1 MAEISFCSSIKN
13 ELSEIKTKNC
23 CRNAMIYGFALF
35 GRSFSVKRIALQ
47 TENEKT
53 AYCYA
58 GLLKRIYGAD
68 ACVSCGGGKRPTYV
82 VSVPSEGDRLKI
94 LATVDFGIGDNI
106 INREIIRKDCC
117 VGCFIRGAFL
127 ACGHLADPD
136 KCYRLDFSVK
146 NESLAN
152 ELSSLLYEHG
162 IEMHLSKRGGAY
174 TVYTKKSETISY
186 LLALVGA
193 SARSLEMMETSILK
207 SVKNAQNRGRNC
219 DSANIKKTVEA
230 SLSQRRAI
238 AYLKK
243 NAYLEALPDELVCA
257 AELRERYPE
266 ASLKELCSLSNEAI
280 TVSGLNHRLQKIMK
294 IYNEIKLR
302 KSGN

>member
-1 MAEISFCSSIKN
+1 MATLSFCSRIKN
-13 ELSEIKTKNC
+13 ELSEIKTKGC

-58 GLLKRIYGAD
+58 ALLRKIYGAET
-68 ACVSCGGGKRPTYV
+68 CVSCGGGKRPTYV
-82 VSVPSEGDRLKI
+82 ASVPSEGDRLKI

-106 INREIIRKDCC
+106 INREIIEKNCC
-117 VGCFIRGAFL
+117 AGCFIRGVFL

-146 NESLAN
+146 SDSLAR
-152 ELSSLLYEHG
+152 ELCSILSEHG
-162 IEMHLSKRGGAY
+162 IEMHFSKRGNAY

-193 SARSLEMMETSILK
+193 SARSLEMIETSILK

-230 SLSQRRAI
+230 SLSQRKAI
-238 AYLKK
+238 AYLRE
-243 NAYLEALPDELVCA
+243 NAYLEALPPELVSA
-257 AELRERYPE
+257 ATLRESHPE

-294 IYNEIKLR
+294 ISQEIKQR
-302 KSGN
+302 KKEN